1 MKTTL
6 STTFI
11 LFTGFTFSQS
21 MVTYTYDDA
30 GNRIKRESSS
40 TNMTTKNDNNATVNE
55 NMAVSGVELEAH
67 PNPTSS
73 NTEVV
78 VIIDLATIA
87 PGDKTAIESGVTMQ
101 LSDVTG
107 KVLQTRHAGP
117 NNPSPSVAFD
127 LQGMSSGVYFVK
139 AVTKSGK
146 LVGERKILRE

>member
-6 STTFI
+6 ITTFI

-40 TNMTTKNDNNATVNE
+40 TNMTTNNDNNATVNE

-67 PNPTSS
+67 PNPTSK
-73 NTEVV
+73 NTEVT
-78 VIIDLATIA
+78 VILDMETIA
-87 PGDKTAIESGVTMQ
+87 PEDKTAIESGVNMQ
-101 LSDVTG
+101 IADVSG
-107 KVLQTRHAGP
+107 KVLKSQKSTSLEQT
-117 NNPSPSVAFD
+117 FD

-139 AVTKSGK
+139 VFTENGK
-146 LVGERKILRE
+146 LVGERKIVKE

>member
-1 MKTTL
+1 MKTKLITTL
-6 STTFI
+6 L
-11 LFTGFTFSQS
+11 LFAGITYSQNE
-21 MVTYTYDDA
+21 VAYTYDDA
-30 GNRIKRESSS
+30 GNRIKRESNS
-40 TNMTTKNDNNATVNE
+40 TNMIINNNNSSEE
-55 NMAVSGVELEAH
+55 NMAVSGVALEAH
-67 PNPTSS
+67 PNPTST

-87 PGDKTAIESGVTMQ
+87 PEDKTAIESGVTMQ

-107 KVLQTRHAGP
+107 KVLQTLHAGP